1 MIRIIK
7 HILVEP
13 TADQLPRLR
22 RIQAAVLARFPDAT
36 SEIVP
41 GLLDDDLVVEV
52 RLPLLHL
59 MAWRGARDAWGD
71 FRQAGDGTPPD
82 HVGTARDAGP
92 D

>member
-1 MIRIIK
+1 MIRVIK

-36 SEIVP
+36 TEIVP

-59 MAWRGARDAWGD
+59 LAWRGAREAWGD
-71 FRQAGDGTPPD
+71 FRHAADGTPPE
-82 HVGTARDAGP
+82 HPEGPRDAGP
-92 D
+92 A

>member
-1 MIRIIK
+1 MIRVIK

-13 TADQLPRLR
+13 TADQFPRLR

-36 SEIVP
+36 TEIVP

-52 RLPLLHL
+52 RLPLVHL
-59 MAWRGARDAWGD
+59 LAWRGAREAWGD
-71 FRQAGDGTPPD
+71 FRHAPDGTSPGSPAAAGD
-82 HVGTARDAGP
+82 VGP

>member
-1 MIRIIK
+1 MIRVIK

-22 RIQAAVLARFPDAT
+22 RIQEAVLAQFPDAT
-36 SEIVP
+36 TEIVP

-59 MAWRGARDAWGD
+59 LAWRGAREAWGD
-71 FRQAGDGTPPD
+71 FRPAADGTPPE
-82 HVGTARDAGP
+82 HPEGPRDAGP
-92 D
+92 A